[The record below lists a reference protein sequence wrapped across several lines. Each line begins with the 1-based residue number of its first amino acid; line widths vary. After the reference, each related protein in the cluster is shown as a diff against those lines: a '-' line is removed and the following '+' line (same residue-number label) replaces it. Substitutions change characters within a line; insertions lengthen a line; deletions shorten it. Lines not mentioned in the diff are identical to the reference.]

1 MNKSEHKGIRIFF
14 IPMILIALLTAIDQF
29 TKYIVTSSF
38 ELHES
43 KKVIDGVF
51 SFTYIQNRGMAW
63 GMFQNKIPVFVIF
76 TCIVIIFA
84 FRILYNVVD
93 NKRYRWAK
101 YVLIL
106 LVAGAIGNFIDRVKL
121 GYVVDFLN
129 FELIDFP
136 VFNVADVYIV
146 ISMISAILLL
156 IFVYSNEELDDI
168 LRISFVKADDITKSN
183 DNVKTKVIDEL
194 EDNEDDKSDNSENL
208 DDLDNSD
215 EHNK

>member
-1 MNKSEHKGIRIFF
+1 MNKKEHKSIRVFLL
-14 IPMILIALLTAIDQF
+14 PMIFIALLTALDQF
-29 TKYIVTSSF
+29 TKYIVTSGF

-43 KKVIDGVF
+43 KKIIDGVF

-63 GMFQNKIPVFVIF
+63 GMFQNKIPIVVIC
-76 TCIVIIFA
+76 TGLGIIFA

-121 GYVVDFLN
+121 GYVVDFLH

-156 IFVYSNEELDDI
+156 MFVYSNEELDDI
-168 LRISFVKADDITKSN
+168 LKISFVKADNNIKS
-183 DNVKTKVIDEL
+183 KESEEL
-194 EDNEDDKSDNSENL
+194 KANKADDSDNISKSEASENIEKSKSL
-208 DDLDNSD
+208 DD
-215 EHNK
+215 E